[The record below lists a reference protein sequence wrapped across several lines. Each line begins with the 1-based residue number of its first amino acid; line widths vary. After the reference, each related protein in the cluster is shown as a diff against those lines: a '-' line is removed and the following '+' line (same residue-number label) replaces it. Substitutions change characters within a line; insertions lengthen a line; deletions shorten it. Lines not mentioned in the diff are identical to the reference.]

1 MRHHGLAVGRARNA
15 DLLVIELFAFLHDS
29 QRLDDRRDRGHGAR
43 ASEYARALNG
53 TYFDLSP
60 NQIEHLC
67 KAISHNSRGKIETN
81 VTIQS
86 CWDADRLD
94 LGRVGIKPSAEFL
107 SNEAALY
114 IEDAYEWSRQ

>member
-1 MRHHGLAVGRARNA
+1 M
-15 DLLVIELFAFLHDS
+15 IELFSFLHDS

-53 TYFDLSP
+53 TFFDLNPSE
-60 NQIEHLC
+60 ISLLC
-67 KAISHNSRGKIETN
+67 KAITHHSAGKIETN

-94 LGRVGIKPSAEFL
+94 LGRVGIKPSAEYL
-107 SNEAALY
+107 SNEAAQY
-114 IEDAYEWSRQ
+114 IEDAYDWSCR